1 MPERIRD
8 LNTKAYYLLVALS
21 FLYRMSQNS
30 ERLSIKVAITLT
42 ALVAVLPVQD
52 YFNIERKLIVTF
64 KIVGLSLA
72 LWCTIW
78 WLWIPPARWWGVAA
92 FIWGFVAHVLVA
104 IRLIPK
110 PQANPC

>member
-42 ALVAVLPVQD
+42 AFVAVLPVQD
-52 YFNIERKLIVTF
+52 YFNLERKLILIF
-64 KIVGLSLA
+64 KIVGLTLA
-72 LWCTIW
+72 LWCTVS
-78 WLWIPPARWWGVAA
+78 WLWIPPAPWWGVAA
-92 FIWGFVAHVLVA
+92 FLLGFVGHLLIA

-110 PQANPC
+110 QQANPC